1 MANEKLRE
9 LLIEIVESQIETG
22 DPAIVRETLG
32 RLMKKGHNRD
42 ESVRLIGTALA
53 GEVYDVLKSHQP
65 YDEER
70 YTAALNGLE

>member
-1 MANEKLRE
+1 MANEKLRR
-9 LLIEIVESQIETG
+9 LFLEIVETQVKTG

-32 RLMKKGHNRD
+32 RLMKNGHSRD

-70 YTAALNGLE
+70 YTAALNSLE